1 VGVTSIYVVRHAH
14 AGDRQAWSEPDERRP
29 LSEKGWRQARGLVDL
44 LAAEPIERI
53 VSSPA
58 LRCVQT
64 VEPLAEVRR
73 LSVEEDQRLLEGHDP
88 QDTLSWLEAEA
99 SLRSIVASTHGDII
113 PGLLEA
119 VEAASASLP
128 AERRWP
134 KASTWVLEFEAG
146 HWTRARYIPP
156 PD

>member
-1 VGVTSIYVVRHAH
+1 M
-14 AGDRQAWSEPDERRP
+14 
-29 LSEKGWRQARGLVDL
+29 DL

-119 VEAASASLP
+119 VEAASAALP